1 MINLDSK
8 YKDLVKVLSSAAPFQ
23 PDAAIILGSGLGEFA
38 KSVNLIKTI
47 NTDELPSYP
56 PSTVP
61 GHSGKIHFAE
71 YEGKKL
77 LLYQGRIHLYEG
89 YSISECMLP
98 VFLSKRLGCKKLI
111 LTNAAGGI
119 NINFVPGSLMLITS
133 FISVQVKNEL
143 TNLIGPGTLD
153 ARNRFLDFP
162 SPDLNNI
169 IRQAASEENIPLK
182 EGVYYYVKGPSYE
195 TPAEIKMIE
204 KAGGDAV
211 GMSTAHEA
219 IFASYLGMDVAAISC
234 ITNYAS
240 GISPIKLSH
249 DDVTTTANKTKS
261 IFERLIKQIIQNLI
275 RSDNEQKSSS
285 NNWRSN

>member
-1 MINLDSK
+1 MINLDGK
-8 YKDLVKVLSSAAPFQ
+8 YKDVIKALSAEAPFQ
-23 PDAAIILGSGLGEFA
+23 ADIAIILGSGLGEFA
-38 KSVNLIKTI
+38 KSLTLIKSIKTE
-47 NTDELPSYP
+47 ELPSYP

-71 YEGKKL
+71 YEGNKL

-98 VFLSKRLGCKKLI
+98 VFLSKRLGCNRII

-133 FISVQVKNEL
+133 FISVQIKKEL
-143 TNLIGPGTLD
+143 TNLIGAGTLD
-153 ARNRFLDFP
+153 ARNRFLNFP
-162 SPDLNNI
+162 SPGMNNI
-169 IRQAASEENIPLK
+169 IRQAAEVENIPLK

-195 TPAEIKMIE
+195 TPSEIKMIE

-219 IFASYLGMDVAAISC
+219 VFASYLGMDVAAISC

-240 GISPIKLSH
+240 GISPFKLSH
-249 DDVTTTANKTKS
+249 EDVTITANKTKT
-261 IFERLIKQIIQNLI
+261 IFERLIKRTIKILL
-275 RSDNEQKSSS
+275 RSKS
-285 NNWRSN
+285 